1 MFLICSNRENSSGI
15 TFKNIVAIKKVFDK
29 KYLCQKNTAR
39 SIYDGTEPKGVKDI
53 EIADKNNTKI

>member
-1 MFLICSNRENSSGI
+1 LLLKKSLI
-15 TFKNIVAIKKVFDK
+15 K

-39 SIYDGTEPKGVKDI
+39 SIYDDTEPKGVKDI